1 MLTKKPYHTPTTQVI
16 MALFDTHL
24 LASSMI
30 DVGGNTDHFD
40 SNRQEPSKGSW
51 DDDNFDWN
59 AEQT

>member
-1 MLTKKPYHTPTTQVI
+1 

-51 DDDNFDWN
+51 DDDDFDWN
-59 AEQT
+59 AGQT